1 MSTVM
6 TTQLCQD
13 ECVYCDDYTA
23 VPRMS
28 VSTVM
33 TTQLCQDECV
43 YCDDYTAV
51 SG

>member
-23 VPRMS
+23 VRMS
-28 VSTVM
+28 ASTVM